1 MGIDT
6 LLQIKDQILIW
17 IQQWSVNLAV
27 FTDECSFRVNTIL
40 ILKSDFT
47 PEGWLL
53 LKRQEGCLRSSG
65 EGGEPGTFLRRQSV
79 FLAFS

>member
-53 LKRQEGCLRSSG
+53 LKR
-65 EGGEPGTFLRRQSV
+65 
-79 FLAFS
+79 